1 MSLELEF
8 LQEYSSIIIA
18 NNNIK
23 RYFNTPSI
31 NFVLNEK
38 ENQTKWILNQWKVY
52 KQEYPLIF
60 QVTRD
65 YLPIPRAEVN
75 VERLFNIAREILGLR
90 RALITIETLRA
101 LVLLKDYI
109 RHEVARQ
116 V

>member
-8 LQEYSSIIIA
+8 LQEYGSVITA
-18 NNNIK
+18 NNNIE

-38 ENQTKWILNQWKVY
+38 ENQTEWVLNWWKVH
-52 KQEYPLIF
+52 KQEYPLMF
-60 QVTRD
+60 QVIYN
-65 YLPIPRAEVN
+65 YLSISGAEVDIK
-75 VERLFNIAREILGLR
+75 RLFNIAREILGLR
-90 RALITIETLRA
+90 RTSMSAETLRA

-109 RHEVARQ
+109 RRKAAGQ